1 MVRIRYASCFHC
13 NTQVVVPETCKVIH
27 TETIQRHGA
36 RHLNKMGKLDKAIDF
51 FSDMSM
57 E

>member
-1 MVRIRYASCFHC
+1 MVRIRFASCFVC
-13 NTQVVVPETCKVIH
+13 YVQVVVPETCKVIH